1 MYENKRI
8 KESIRYIL
16 YCVPNVEEESYI
28 CHLPEKCLIGV
39 FSASTT

>member
-28 CHLPEKCLIGV
+28 CHLPEKCEL
-39 FSASTT
+39 